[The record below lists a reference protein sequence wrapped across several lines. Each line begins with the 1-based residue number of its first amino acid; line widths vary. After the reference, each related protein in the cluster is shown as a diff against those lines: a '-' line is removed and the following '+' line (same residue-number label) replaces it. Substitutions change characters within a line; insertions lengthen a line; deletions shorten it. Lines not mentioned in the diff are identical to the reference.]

1 MSDVANDTATI
12 ERWKATRQEEL
23 DAEAIYRALAESES
37 TPERRRLFEE
47 LADDERR
54 HATHWEERL
63 READV
68 DPGPGRPGQRARVLC
83 KLAGDFGDT
92 VVVPIMRDRE
102 ALSTEAYLD
111 ESRAFAD
118 DEERHERALVA
129 LVGDTRGEPIGRA
142 LARLQRGRAAGGN
155 ALRAAVL
162 GVNDGLVSNAALVM
176 GVAGAGI
183 ASKDILVTGVAG
195 LIAGAGSM
203 AMGEWISVQSSREL
217 HARELQIEEQ
227 HIAASAEEEQAEL
240 ALVYEQKGLHPRE
253 ARQIA
258 ERLSADPTT
267 ALDIHAREELGID
280 PEELG
285 GSPWVAAGTSFVLF
299 VVGAILPILPFAFL
313 SGHVAVGVALAVS
326 ALGLFGIGAAI
337 TLLTGRSVLLSGS
350 RQLAFGAA
358 AFLVTYGVGALFGA
372 VVG

>member
-1 MSDVANDTATI
+1 MSDLANETATI

-23 DAEAIYRALAESES
+23 DAEAIYRALAESER

-68 DPGPGRPGQRARVLC
+68 DPGPARPGQRARVLC

-299 VVGAILPILPFAFL
+299 VLGAILPILPFVFL